1 MGGPG
6 GVLGVFFCFFSKK
19 FFFKFWGAL
28 GGLFLF
34 FFFKF
39 FFSFGGPLGDLV
51 GLFLLFHHFGWKI
64 FHQFG
69 SKNILSDLG
78 FLKKVL
84 DCGRSVANLP
94 HDWTTSEDQAWF
106 EIFLTIQIFSNETC
120 WIVANQLQILH
131 MKVPTVKFNIPPL
144 AALGGGVNK

>member
-6 GVLGVFFCFFSKK
+6 GVLGVFFCFFQKK

-34 FFFKF
+34 SFFFKF

-84 DCGRSVANLP
+84 DCCRSVANLVY
-94 HDWTTSEDQAWF
+94 DWTTSQDQVWTT
-106 EIFLTIQIFSNETC
+106 EIFLDCPNIFKQKGLNCCKS
-120 WIVANQLQILH
+120 VANLVYESNH
-131 MKVPTVKFNIPPL
+131 CKV
-144 AALGGGVNK
+144 